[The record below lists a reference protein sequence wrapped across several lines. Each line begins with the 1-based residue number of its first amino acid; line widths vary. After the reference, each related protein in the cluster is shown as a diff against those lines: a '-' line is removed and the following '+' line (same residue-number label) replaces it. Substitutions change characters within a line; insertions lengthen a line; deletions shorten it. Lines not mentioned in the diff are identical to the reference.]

1 MEKKKGKGNIQLL
14 SIVSFHAHREFFC
27 HLSSFR
33 NVNGFEKD
41 LNYGTSGLRRYS
53 VNVNGPTLEQLL
65 TKLSDKMQVPDDDR
79 DVKRAVS
86 VIGKNVNGRGQPIW
100 CLNENL
106 ALDGEGNEVNCED
119 YGLEWISHLTEGDG
133 KFIAKRELAC
143 VGQGPLSTRYFN
155 ILCHF
160 LADTL
165 EEVCANDTSTRVM
178 VNEVFENDTHLF
190 YGSEVSNGRIV
201 GVNKNKTSFLS
212 QFYVS
217 SMGVVIANFAEV
229 KCIQYLHYKISS
241 RSRFL

>member
-1 MEKKKGKGNIQLL
+1 M
-14 SIVSFHAHREFFC
+14 
-27 HLSSFR
+27 SSFR

-41 LNYGTSGLRRYS
+41 LNYGTSRIRRYS
-53 VNVNGPTLEQLL
+53 LNVNSPTLENLL
-65 TKLSDKMQVPDDDR
+65 TKLSDRIDVPDDDR

-86 VIGKNVNGRGQPIW
+86 IIGKNQNGRGQAIW

-106 ALDGEGNEVNCED
+106 ALDGEGNVVNCED

-143 VGQGPLSTRYFN
+143 RGEGPLSTNYFN
-155 ILCHF
+155 ILCNF

-165 EEVCANDTSTRVM
+165 EEMCANDTSTRVM
-178 VNEVFENDTHLF
+178 VNEVFEKDTHLF
-190 YGSEVSNGRIV
+190 YSSEVGEGRFLGVKKNRSN
-201 GVNKNKTSFLS
+201 FMS

-229 KCIQYLHYKISS
+229 SECYILNCNI
-241 RSRFL
+241 